1 MLRWYRS
8 YKNQADNITIRVLN
22 MNYFLSIGSFFGLL
36 AVMIGAFGAHGLE
49 GSLSAH
55 ALARYQTGVEYQF
68 YHVGALLIV
77 GLLLSQTQ
85 SNILTLSGIFFTLG
99 ILLFSGSLY
108 TYALTGSKIFGMIT
122 PIGGLCFLI
131 GWSLLLAFSLKRV
144 S

>member
-1 MLRWYRS
+1 
-8 YKNQADNITIRVLN
+8 
-22 MNYFLSIGSFFGLL
+22 MNYFLSIGSLFGLL

-49 GSLSAH
+49 DKLTVH

-85 SNILTLSGIFFTLG
+85 SSILNLSGIFFTLG

-108 TYALTGSKIFGMIT
+108 AYALTGSKFFGMIT
-122 PIGGLCFLI
+122 PIGGLCFLV
-131 GWSLLLAFSLKRV
+131 GWGLLLAFSLKRV

>member
-1 MLRWYRS
+1 
-8 YKNQADNITIRVLN
+8 
-22 MNYFLSIGSFFGLL
+22 MNYFLSIGSLFGLL

-49 GSLSAH
+49 DKLTVH

-85 SNILTLSGIFFTLG
+85 SSILNLSGIFFTLG

-108 TYALTGSKIFGMIT
+108 AYALTGSKFFGMIT
-122 PIGGLCFLI
+122 PIGGLCFLV
-131 GWSLLLAFSLKRV
+131 GWGLLLAFSLKRA
-144 S
+144 SE